1 MRGLTRK
8 EMLAGAA
15 AAGVVAGCGSS
26 AKKPAVLDPRDW
38 AAVKAQYGLSRDV
51 RHFDAFVLSSHPRP
65 VREAIER
72 HRRGLDADPARYVR
86 ENEAALDGR
95 VAEAAA
101 GYLGVSGGDLA
112 FTDSTTMGLG
122 LVYGGVEARNPVAT
136 EHDFY
141 ATHEALRQRYGR
153 LRRIRLYDD
162 PAQATVQ
169 GIVEAAKDGIYEDTG
184 VLALTWV
191 HSSTGVK
198 LPLPEIAQALDGARR
213 RGLLV
218 VVDGVHGLG
227 ADDEPVRIESF
238 DVLVAGCHKWLGGPR
253 GTGLVWSIK
262 AWDRLRPT
270 IPSFAPLSYAAW
282 LEGRPPP
289 SDAPP
294 GPAFTP
300 GGYHAFEHRWALAE
314 AFAFQA
320 SLGRTRVA
328 ERIRSLATRL
338 KQGLAELPRVRL
350 ITPMAERLS
359 AGIVCFDVRGAR
371 SRRGG
376 RAPRA
381 RAPDR
386 RQRHA
391 LRRAARPPRH
401 RPVGRRGRH
410 RRRGGRRRAAVTT
423 GFRGSLRARLLTPE
437 KTCPRT
443 PSTPA
448 PS

>member
-8 EMLAGAA
+8 ELLAGAA

-26 AKKPAVLDPRDW
+26 GKKPAAFDPHDW
-38 AAVKAQYGLSRDV
+38 AAVKAQYGLSRDI

-72 HRRGLDADPARYVR
+72 HRRGLDADTARYLR

-101 GYLGVSGGDLA
+101 GYLGVSGGGLA

-141 ATHEALRQRYGR
+141 ATHEALRKRYGR

-169 GIVEAAKDGIYEDTG
+169 GIVEAAKDGIYQDTG

-198 LPLPEIAQALDGARR
+198 LPLPEIARALDGARR

-270 IPSFAPLSYAAW
+270 IPSFAPMSYAAW

-300 GGYHAFEHRWALAE
+300 
-314 AFAFQA
+314 
-320 SLGRTRVA
+320 
-328 ERIRSLATRL
+328 
-338 KQGLAELPRVRL
+338 
-350 ITPMAERLS
+350 
-359 AGIVCFDVRGAR
+359 
-371 SRRGG
+371 
-376 RAPRA
+376 
-381 RAPDR
+381 
-386 RQRHA
+386 
-391 LRRAARPPRH
+391 
-401 RPVGRRGRH
+401 
-410 RRRGGRRRAAVTT
+410 
-423 GFRGSLRARLLTPE
+423 
-437 KTCPRT
+437 
-443 PSTPA
+443 
-448 PS
+448 